1 MEGHE
6 DRERMGIHAQS
17 FLIRMLDDYCHKSRA
32 YPKGSQPHMVF
43 VSQALL
49 LVPYIETPEFPYH
62 QQDPLLH
69 QSEGVILL
77 VPGDAYEDLKNN

>member
-1 MEGHE
+1 
-6 DRERMGIHAQS
+6 
-17 FLIRMLDDYCHKSRA
+17 
-32 YPKGSQPHMVF
+32 MVF

-49 LVPYIETPEFPYH
+49 LVPYIETPEFPYN

-77 VPGDAYEDLKNN
+77 VPGNAYEDLRKRINLA